1 MSFYTEKVVNSKVKS
16 YLDNIEASFE
26 DAISYDEKAQS
37 EIVLTKMILNKK
49 ETEIVQLFGEI
60 KFLILLSELGF
71 YVEKDFY
78 EEELYLTIYRRV
90 DRNEG
95 IN

>member
-1 MSFYTEKVVNSKVKS
+1 MSFYTEKVINSKIKS
-16 YLDNIEASFE
+16 YLDNIESSFE
-26 DAISYDEKAQS
+26 DAINYDKKAQS
-37 EIVLTKMILNKK
+37 EIVLTKVFLNKK
-49 ETEIVQLFGEI
+49 EVEIVQLFGEI

-78 EEELYLTIYRRV
+78 EEELHLTIYRRV